1 MNEVEMIEKARTDV
15 GAMEK
20 LLLQY
25 KPLVNS
31 IARKYFLLNGDMDD
45 LVQEGM
51 IGLYK
56 AISTYSADKNASFKT
71 FASICITRKIQTKIK
86 KENTAK
92 NRAFMQVLE
101 LTEQNDIPN
110 DKENPEYN
118 LIKKQTY
125 EQMQKCIEEHLS
137 PFEKKVL
144 NLYLAGKNYTS
155 IANELETGVK
165 SVDNALT
172 RVRIKLSQF
181 LDDIKD

>member
-1 MNEVEMIEKARTDV
+1 MSEVEMIEKAKTDV
-15 GAMEK
+15 DAMEK

-101 LTEQNDIPN
+101 LTEQP
-110 DKENPEYN
+110 
-118 LIKKQTY
+118 
-125 EQMQKCIEEHLS
+125 
-137 PFEKKVL
+137 
-144 NLYLAGKNYTS
+144 
-155 IANELETGVK
+155 
-165 SVDNALT
+165 
-172 RVRIKLSQF
+172 RI
-181 LDDIKD
+181 

>member
-1 MNEVEMIEKARTDV
+1 
-15 GAMEK
+15 
-20 LLLQY
+20 
-25 KPLVNS
+25 
-31 IARKYFLLNGDMDD
+31 MDD